1 MNDSPRGAT
10 KLGSLET
17 GRFIAASMVM
27 LEHFADFTQQYAAPG
42 QRIFGNW
49 SPPAPLGVEFFFV
62 LSGFVMASAHHAD
75 FGRLAAIPRFWWRRA
90 CRIYP
95 VYWLALCVPMYL
107 FWRSLGAASLL
118 HLYLLDPWGDISLI
132 PPSWTLRYEMAFYI
146 ALGLCMLP
154 YIGKPL
160 LGLWIATT
168 LWCHMPLGLLAFF
181 HLEPPFFPN
190 RLYGAL
196 GLKFGSVLEYHFFAG
211 LAAGW
216 LFIRCPPARALSW
229 AALGLGVML
238 FLLLLPVSHYGTDY
252 GPVPFYTML
261 VALSFALIILGLAR
275 LERLGALCFGTAAV
289 RLGALSYPLYILH
302 TSLML
307 AATLNLPAMHL
318 HGAGF
323 YVFSAVALAA
333 IYGITAVAT
342 FCFDQPIQR
351 LLRRRNGHP
360 AG

>member
-181 HLEPPFFPN
+181 HLEPPFS
-190 RLYGAL
+190 RIACTARSAL
-196 GLKFGSVLEYHFFAG
+196 NLDRFWNIIFSRAS
-211 LAAGW
+211 
-216 LFIRCPPARALSW
+216 PPAGCS
-229 AALGLGVML
+229 
-238 FLLLLPVSHYGTDY
+238 S
-252 GPVPFYTML
+252 
-261 VALSFALIILGLAR
+261 
-275 LERLGALCFGTAAV
+275 AV
-289 RLGALSYPLYILH
+289 RRPGRS
-302 TSLML
+302 
-307 AATLNLPAMHL
+307 
-318 HGAGF
+318 AGRH
-323 YVFSAVALAA
+323 SAWV
-333 IYGITAVAT
+333 
-342 FCFDQPIQR
+342 
-351 LLRRRNGHP
+351 
-360 AG
+360 